1 MANEIKDGNER
12 RLGLAENPLFRELSP
27 DDLEKISGLM
37 VKASYKAGDTIFLE
51 HEPGDALYVVDSGKV
66 RIWVRDAEGNEVALS
81 ELEPGDFFGEMSV
94 LDGGRRSA
102 SATALVDT
110 SLQCLRREDFQNF
123 LTEHPQAALA
133 VIGGVGGRLRQTN
146 LLVSQR
152 VTRNANIVHER
163 GLSALDRLAMAITDK
178 VGSIGF
184 FLIIAGW
191 TVLWTG
197 YNILASEVPALHW
210 PAFDPFPAF
219 VAYLLISNVIQI
231 LLMPLIMVG
240 QNLQG
245 RHSETRAELDFEINQ
260 KAEKEVTAT
269 LVHLERNTD
278 LLLQLMQHLDCRISD
293 EELRA
298 IAAEKHLARQLSSV
312 RSTSEVRDDGRR
324 D

>member
-1 MANEIKDGNER
+1 MANEMTDGEQR
-12 RLGLAENPLFRELSP
+12 VSLAAIPLLKQLSP
-27 DDLEKISGLM
+27 AALDKISGLM
-37 VKASYKAGDTIFLE
+37 VKVSHHAGDTIFLE
-51 HEPGDALYVVDSGKV
+51 HEPGDALYVIDSGKV
-66 RIWVRDAEGNEVALS
+66 RIWVRDADGDEVTLS
-81 ELEPGDFFGEMSV
+81 ELEPGAFFGEMSV
-94 LDGGRRSA
+94 LDGGKRSA
-102 SATALVDT
+102 NATAVVD
-110 SLQCLRREDFQNF
+110 SALRRLRREEFEGF
-123 LTEHPQAALA
+123 LVENPQAALE
-133 VIGGVGGRLRQTN
+133 VIRGIGGRLRQTN

-152 VTRNANIVHER
+152 VTRNANVVHEQS
-163 GLSALDRLAMAITDK
+163 LSAIDRVAIAITDK

-245 RHSETRAELDFEINQ
+245 RHSETRAELDFEVNQ
-260 KAEKEVTAT
+260 KAEKEVMAT
-269 LVHLERNTD
+269 LLHLERNTD
-278 LLLQLMQHLDCRISD
+278 LLLQLMQHLDCRVSE

-298 IAAEKHLARQLSSV
+298 IAAEKQLSRKMNSV
-312 RSTSEVRDDGRR
+312 DPKAASAVEPGG
-324 D
+324 